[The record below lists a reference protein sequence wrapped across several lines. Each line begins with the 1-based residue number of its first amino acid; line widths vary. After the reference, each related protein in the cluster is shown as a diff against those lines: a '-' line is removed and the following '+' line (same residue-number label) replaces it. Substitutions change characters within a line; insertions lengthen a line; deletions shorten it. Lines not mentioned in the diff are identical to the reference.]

1 MEELEEQIIE
11 SKVVTI
17 KKARV
22 WPVSRL
28 STQGLRQIAVS
39 GKRELFSIC

>member
-1 MEELEEQIIE
+1 MENLEEHILECKI
-11 SKVVTI
+11 VPI

-28 STQGLRQIAVS
+28 SVQGLAQLAVS
-39 GKRELFSIC
+39 GERDLFSIC